1 MLARLRLR
9 QYEYRTSLPL
19 LFFLDAST
27 TLQVDDCAQPCN
39 VSAGQPVLGF
49 LARDGE
55 RALFLDV
62 RQYDF
67 RFGDPRVVLQPLVAA
82 QAVRVFPLHEDGME
96 GVWRVFNSYLLEK
109 KKGGMAL
116 SQRPLT

>member
-1 MLARLRLR
+1 M
-9 QYEYRTSLPL
+9 
-19 LFFLDAST
+19 
-27 TLQVDDCAQPCN
+27 
-39 VSAGQPVLGF
+39 GF

-67 RFGDPRVVLQPLVAA
+67 RFAVPRVVLQPLVAA

-96 GVWRVFNSYLLEK
+96 GVWRVCSNSYLLEK